1 MNPSDPEEPSAE
13 SPADSPIVPLGPD
26 GPTDDADAV
35 PPLTE
40 PAGPAPDADA
50 AWNDIVAHFG
60 ERATLETDELIDP
73 TVPGS
78 PRGIESLGDPE
89 DHVGLGVE
97 EVSDLARDP
106 DETFTPPPPPRVTM
120 PEPRRLLAW
129 LGLLGVPA
137 LVVLAV
143 LLQVHLPVWGGFAL
157 MCWFIGGFT
166 YLVGT
171 MRPGPRDDW
180 DDGAVL

>member
-1 MNPSDPEEPSAE
+1 MSHQDPDE
-13 SPADSPIVPLGPD
+13 PADRPR
-26 GPTDDADAV
+26 TDPAD
-35 PPLTE
+35 E
-40 PAGPAPDADA
+40 DSNSPAGPSGTSGPAPGEPDPDA
-50 AWNDIVAHFG
+50 AWDDIVAHFG
-60 ERATLETDELIDP
+60 ERATLDADELADP

-106 DETFTPPPPPRVTM
+106 DESFSPPPPPRVAM

-129 LGLLGVPA
+129 VGLLGVPA

-143 LLQVHLPVWGGFAL
+143 LLQVHLPVWGGFLL